1 MRIRQ
6 YLAYKKITLI
16 VVLLILLL
24 TGSIFLNFKLFK
36 FKETQQNGYAQ
47 RISHAFSQLNLSIN
61 QIDLLIQRLEN
72 GTSPENT
79 ISLLGDLEVSLSSAG
94 DSFRLLDHDFMHYEA
109 STYIIYSTLAD
120 FYRYV
125 KADLTDGILLHEK
138 DFKAAEMIAGL
149 EILRDDL
156 SSFTHPFDESKLAG
170 YDPGWIKLEWKKS
183 LQEAIRNHPDFILHQ
198 RLSMKYVL

>member
-6 YLAYKKITLI
+6 YVANKKITII

-24 TGSIFLNFKLFK
+24 TGSIFLNFQLLK
-36 FKETQQNGYAQ
+36 FKESQQNGYAQ
-47 RISHAFSQLNLSIN
+47 RISHAFSQLN
-61 QIDLLIQRLEN
+61 
-72 GTSPENT
+72 
-79 ISLLGDLEVSLSSAG
+79 
-94 DSFRLLDHDFMHYEA
+94 
-109 STYIIYSTLAD
+109 
-120 FYRYV
+120 V

-156 SSFTHPFDESKLAG
+156 FSFTHSFDESKLAG
-170 YDPGWIKLEWKKS
+170 YDPGWIELEWKKS
-183 LQEAIRNHPDFILHQ
+183 LQEAIRKHPDFILHQ